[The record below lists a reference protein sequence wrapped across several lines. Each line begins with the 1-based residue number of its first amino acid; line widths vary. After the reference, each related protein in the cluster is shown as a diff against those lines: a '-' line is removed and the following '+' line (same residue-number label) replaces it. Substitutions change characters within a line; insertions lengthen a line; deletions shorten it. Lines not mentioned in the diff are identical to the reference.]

1 MKMLSMKS
9 VASALVLVASAA
21 DVAVP
26 VLVAPA
32 VVLEVSTM
40 ARAAPAAQA
49 PALSL
54 AQVSQP
60 VSRAG

>member
-1 MKMLSMKS
+1 MLSMKS

-32 VVLEVSTM
+32 VVLEVSTL
-40 ARAAPAAQA
+40 ARAAPAAHA

-54 AQVSQP
+54 AQASQP
-60 VSRAG
+60 ATRAG